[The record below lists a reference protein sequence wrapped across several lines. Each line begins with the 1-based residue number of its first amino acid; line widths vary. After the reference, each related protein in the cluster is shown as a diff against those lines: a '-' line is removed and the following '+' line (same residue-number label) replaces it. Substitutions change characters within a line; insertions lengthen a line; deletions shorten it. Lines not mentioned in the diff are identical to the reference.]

1 MRFMRKKEKQNK
13 NNDPLIRLMAPAI
26 AGFTVCVFCL
36 VSMTWAWFT
45 ASVETPAQTMQSAKQ
60 YTKVKVY
67 EIVKSEDEEKTETK
81 RLVKPTTVAKKTVED
96 EEILDSYEDVAII
109 ENEEKTKLKPRKRRA
124 KTFNIFK
131 SFMEAKEEQDIEY
144 GVGRKCIQSAG
155 TKNQSNCQT

>member
-1 MRFMRKKEKQNK
+1 MRFIRKKEKQNK

-96 EEILDSYEDVAII
+96 EEILEELKMIDATTYTPIEALNKLYELS
-109 ENEEKTKLKPRKRRA
+109 KK
-124 KTFNIFK
+124 
-131 SFMEAKEEQDIEY
+131 AKEFANNLGIEISDITNLLLGQE
-144 GVGRKCIQSAG
+144 
-155 TKNQSNCQT
+155 